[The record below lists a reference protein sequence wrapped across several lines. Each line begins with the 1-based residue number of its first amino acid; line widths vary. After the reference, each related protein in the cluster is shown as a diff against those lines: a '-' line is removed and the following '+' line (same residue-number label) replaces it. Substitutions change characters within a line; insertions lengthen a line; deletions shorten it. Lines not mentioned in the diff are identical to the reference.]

1 MWKNP
6 LITWNCNLNLEYKV
20 WKKLNLLLEFTYFY
34 HSQYGRPHPS
44 PNVFLCTVF
53 QSLWLVNE
61 ALPDVPGI
69 TNKILRYKFKFIL
82 TKKIPDFSYQ
92 YGHDGTFCV
101 DFVDFHQWYSGFS
114 SFWQFDKSRY
124 SSHFVM
130 GLTFVITKN
139 IIMCNWHLQSNSK
152 IINCCNFLQ
161 KSFPRK
167 FNLHTSFVKKCKKV
181 DFHTFC
187 FQNSRC
193 FRISKF
199 FALFSKFGPF
209 FKHTN
214 TIHLVGPMCFW
225 KVTWKVWD
233 LGHAILKVVF
243 CLRWITSIHEKWR
256 FCLLSSR
263 IFVIFFLFLFC
274 PNNYYEN

>member
-1 MWKNP
+1 
-6 LITWNCNLNLEYKV
+6 
-20 WKKLNLLLEFTYFY
+20 
-34 HSQYGRPHPS
+34 
-44 PNVFLCTVF
+44 
-53 QSLWLVNE
+53 
-61 ALPDVPGI
+61 
-69 TNKILRYKFKFIL
+69 
-82 TKKIPDFSYQ
+82 
-92 YGHDGTFCV
+92 
-101 DFVDFHQWYSGFS
+101 
-114 SFWQFDKSRY
+114 
-124 SSHFVM
+124 M

-161 KSFPRK
+161 KSFLRK

-214 TIHLVGPMCFW
+214 TIHLVGPMCFLESYLKSLRFRSCNIESGILPKMNYFNPW
-225 KVTWKVWD
+225 KMKILSFLSKVFF
-233 LGHAILKVVF
+233 F
-243 CLRWITSIHEKWR
+243 CVKLI
-256 FCLLSSR
+256 SSR
-263 IFVIFFLFLFC
+263 IFRDLFFNFHSLFC
-274 PNNYYEN
+274 PCQRKLGNWLFKIENNWWNHAYWFPLKSINFTEIFCEFRRS